1 MAKAISSRPDAGG
14 IGRCERLGVPCEVV
28 ARREYADADSHAA
41 AVFTRLD
48 PAAVDLV
55 CLAGW
60 MHRLV
65 LSPPWLDGRVMNVHP
80 SLLPAFGGFGM
91 FGRRVHEAVLARG
104 CRVSGC
110 TVHLVDNELDAGPI
124 LVQRC
129 VPVAADDTPD
139 TLAKRVQAAERAAYV
154 EAIRDVQIDV

>member
-1 MAKAISSRPDAGG
+1 
-14 IGRCERLGVPCEVV
+14 
-28 ARREYADADSHAA
+28 
-41 AVFTRLD
+41 
-48 PAAVDLV
+48 
-55 CLAGW
+55 
-60 MHRLV
+60 
-65 LSPPWLDGRVMNVHP
+65 
-80 SLLPAFGGFGM
+80 M